1 VSANAVD
8 SQQVRKVAEALRRRL
23 GLDVEVDVEIDPA
36 LVGGAVV
43 RADDKVID
51 GSVKSRLQRLAG
63 SLIG

>member
-1 VSANAVD
+1 MSANAVD